1 MRPFKQRATIAICS
15 ALMFGWL
22 VTNASAQKAVPL
34 ESATLHG
41 DELIQT
47 PIGEIEL
54 VDTFF
59 DDDAS
64 TRLFD
69 EMDYQRAA
77 QCYIWSTPRP
87 GATVKERLTVSK
99 RTPTS
104 WSSNP

>member
-1 MRPFKQRATIAICS
+1 MKPFKQRATIAICA
-15 ALMFGWL
+15 ALMVGL
-22 VTNASAQKAVPL
+22 ATNASAQKAVPL
-34 ESATLHG
+34 DIATLHG

-59 DDDAS
+59 DDEAS

-77 QCYIWSTPRP
+77 Q
-87 GATVKERLTVSK
+87 L
-99 RTPTS
+99 
-104 WSSNP
+104 